1 MEDME
6 EDAPENDGPEP
17 IDQEEIFGNFLP
29 FNAGP
34 RICLGQQVCLTYKLN
49 ERRR

>member
-17 IDQEEIFGNFLP
+17 IDQEEIFGKPGLKGRY
-29 FNAGP
+29 AS
-34 RICLGQQVCLTYKLN
+34 RVLIAS
-49 ERRR
+49 